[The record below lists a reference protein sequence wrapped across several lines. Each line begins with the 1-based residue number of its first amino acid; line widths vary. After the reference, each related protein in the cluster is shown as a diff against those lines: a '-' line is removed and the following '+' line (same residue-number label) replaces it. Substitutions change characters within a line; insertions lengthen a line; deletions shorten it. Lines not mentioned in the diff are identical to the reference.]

1 MPTRSWLFVPGDSE
15 RKLAKAPLSGA
26 DVVIVDL
33 EDAVAPEAKP
43 AARRMAAEWLHVH
56 RRQVTEGPA
65 QTHWVRINAI
75 GSEWWRGDLDVVM
88 AGAPA
93 GIVLPKCSGL
103 DDLRQ
108 LSAELYEWEQRHG
121 LPISSTRI
129 MPLVGETPTAA
140 LSIPAYAAACANG
153 ELPRLAGLTW
163 GAEDLS
169 TALNATRKRA
179 GDAHHGAGEWT
190 DALRMVR
197 AAMLITAHAGGVLAV
212 DTLHSDFRDLEGL
225 ASIAAASRADGFHGM
240 LAIHPDQVPVI
251 NAAFSPTEGE
261 LAHARSVVEAFA
273 ASPGAGAL
281 SLNGRMIE
289 KPHLA
294 QARRLLGLAD

>member
-26 DVVIVDL
+26 DAVIVDL

-43 AARRMAAEWLHVH
+43 AARRLAAEWLHAH

-65 QTHWVRINAI
+65 QTHWVRINSL
-75 GSEWWRGDLDVVM
+75 GTDWWRGDLDVVM

-93 GIVLPKCSGL
+93 GIVLPKCTGPEQ
-103 DDLRQ
+103 LRQ
-108 LSAELYEWEQRHG
+108 LSAELYECEQRHG
-121 LPISSTRI
+121 LAIGSTRI
-129 MPLVGETPTAA
+129 MPLVGETPIAA
-140 LSIPAYAAACANG
+140 LSIPAYAAACTNS

-169 TALNATRKRA
+169 TALDATRKRA
-179 GDAHHGAGEWT
+179 GEAHHGAGEWT

-197 AAMLITAHAGGVLAV
+197 ASVLLTAHASGVLAV
-212 DTLHSDFRDLEGL
+212 DTLHADFRDLDGL
-225 ASIAAASRADGFHGM
+225 ASIAAASRADGFCGM

-251 NAAFSPTEGE
+251 NAAFSASEAD
-261 LAHARSVVEAFA
+261 LAEARAIVAAFA
-273 ASPGAGAL
+273 ANPGAAAL
-281 SLNGRMIE
+281 QLGGKMIE
-289 KPHLA
+289 TPHLA
-294 QARRLLGLAD
+294 QAKRLLGRAS

>member
-1 MPTRSWLFVPGDSE
+1 MAVRSWLFVQGDSE
-15 RKLAKAPLSGA
+15 RKLAKAPLCGA

-43 AARRMAAEWLHVH
+43 AARRMAAEWLHLH
-56 RRQVTEGPA
+56 RRQVTEGPTQA
-65 QTHWVRINAI
+65 HWVRINAV
-75 GSEWWRGDLDVVM
+75 GSEWWRGDLDVAM

-93 GIVLPKCSGL
+93 GIVLPKCSGP

-108 LSAELYEWEQRHG
+108 LSAELYECEQRHG
-121 LPISSTRI
+121 LPIGSTRI
-129 MPLVGETPTAA
+129 MPLVGETPAAA

-197 AAMLITAHAGGVLAV
+197 ATALITAHASGLLAV
-212 DTLHSDFRDLEGL
+212 DTLHSDFRDLAGL
-225 ASIAAASRADGFHGM
+225 ASIATASRADGFHGM

-251 NAAFSPTEGE
+251 NAAFSPTEAE
-261 LAHARSVVEAFA
+261 LAHAHAIVAAFA
-273 ASPGAGAL
+273 ANPGAGAL

-289 KPHLA
+289 KPHLV
-294 QARRLLGLAD
+294 QARHLLGLAG